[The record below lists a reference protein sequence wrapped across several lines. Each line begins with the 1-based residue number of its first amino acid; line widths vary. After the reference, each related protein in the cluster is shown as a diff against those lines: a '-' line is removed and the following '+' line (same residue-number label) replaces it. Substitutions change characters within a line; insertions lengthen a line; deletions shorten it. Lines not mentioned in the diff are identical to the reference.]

1 MASEQLAVVDT
12 HNHYWQV
19 GVDDLYW
26 LEDPTHPVLGK
37 DYLPP
42 DLKPHMDAVGVS
54 QSVIVQASH
63 AWKDQLAYLEMA
75 ETYDYVAGVIAWVD
89 LQAPDVGD
97 KIDELATSPW
107 FRGVRAGAEDQADTD
122 WLARDD
128 VRRGISTV
136 LNRGHV
142 VELMEKTPHR
152 PNVRPLAREKVGGRL
167 NVDHLAKATLEAP
180 KMAV

>member
-1 MASEQLAVVDT
+1 MAPEQAPVIDT

-54 QSVIVQASH
+54 AVGDRAGVARV
-63 AWKDQLAYLEMA
+63 KDQLAYLEMA

-97 KIDELATSPW
+97 RIDALATSPW
-107 FRGVRAGAEDQADTD
+107 FRGVRAGAEDQDGCG
-122 WLARDD
+122 LA
-128 VRRGISTV
+128 G
-136 LNRGHV
+136 
-142 VELMEKTPHR
+142 
-152 PNVRPLAREKVGGRL
+152 A
-167 NVDHLAKATLEAP
+167 
-180 KMAV
+180 